1 MASFF
6 VVDGMG
12 PYDLLLISLSSNKIH
27 PCGLECSI
35 SIWPRMQHIHM
46 ESHGLLVCQTLRK

>member
-1 MASFF
+1 MTSFF

-27 PCGLECSI
+27 PCFEVLVSY
-35 SIWPRMQHIHM
+35 PKKKKKFIH
-46 ESHGLLVCQTLRK
+46 VA